1 MCVQSDVE
9 RAENYEG
16 FKKGLDSDYNIS
28 RAEMAASVDVT
39 ARVGDRVILS
49 LLSKT
54 NDMKQSGENEGIVTK
69 AVHAELKARNIKLT
83 DEEWTTFTLRQ
94 KVHAIRADEFK
105 ELRQTRDSVNKAEDV
120 SDVEPK
126 SDEMIAFLSEK
137 QDELL
142 VAKEK

>member
-142 VAKEK
+142 AAKEK